1 MDKFDRYFK
10 GASVSQYDKLVNSY
24 VDYSTD
30 YSHHYLYTNGYSIV
44 MCDFVRTDFKENLG
58 IKDYVVRT
66 FENFIDK
73 TSIESI
79 ITYDYDYIKN
89 NGVKD
94 GKDMI
99 FKFND
104 NYSINITLLNK
115 IKAMIG
121 CNKINY
127 IIKSDNYHPIIEIV
141 GKNMNIYWNFM
152 LNLYISTINKGG

>member
-10 GASVSQYDKLVNSY
+10 GASVKQYDKLVNSY
-24 VDYSTD
+24 VNYSTD
-30 YSHHYLYTNGYSIV
+30 YSNHYLYTNGYSIV

-58 IKDYVVRT
+58 IKDYIVKT

-73 TSIESI
+73 TSVESI
-79 ITYDYDYIKN
+79 ITYDYDYVKN
-89 NGVKD
+89 NSVKD

-99 FKFND
+99 FKFNN
-104 NYSINITLLNK
+104 NYSINIKLLNK
-115 IKAMIG
+115 IKVMIG

-141 GKNMNIYWNFM
+141 GKGMQVGYLLPM
-152 LNLYISTINKGG
+152 RVY

>member
-1 MDKFDRYFK
+1 MDKFDKYFK
-10 GASVSQYDKLVNSY
+10 GASVKQYDKLVNSY

-30 YSHHYLYTNGYSIV
+30 YSNHYLYTNEYSIV

-58 IKDYVVRT
+58 IKDYIVRT

-79 ITYDYDYIKN
+79 ISYDYDYVKN
-89 NGVKD
+89 NSVKE
-94 GKDMI
+94 GKDTI
-99 FKFND
+99 FRFND
-104 NYSINITLLNK
+104 NYSININLLNK

-127 IIKSDNYHPIIEIV
+127 IVKKDNYNPIIEIV
-141 GKNMNIYWNFM
+141 GRGMQVGYLLPMRIY
-152 LNLYISTINKGG
+152 

>member
-10 GASVSQYDKLVNSY
+10 GASVSQYHKLVNSY

-30 YSHHYLYTNGYSIV
+30 YSNHYLYTNGYSIV
-44 MCDFVRTDFKENLG
+44 MCDFVRSDFKENVG
-58 IKDYVVRT
+58 IKDYIVRT

-73 TSIESI
+73 TSVENI

-89 NGVKD
+89 NSVKD
-94 GKDMI
+94 GKDMV

-104 NYSINITLLNK
+104 DYSINVTLLNK
-115 IKAMIG
+115 IKGMIG

-127 IIKSDNYHPIIEIV
+127 IIKKDSYHPIIEIV
-141 GKNMNIYWNFM
+141 GKGMQVGYLLPM
-152 LNLYISTINKGG
+152 RVY